1 MNRGGAVKQMED
13 HVKEIVNCEV
23 IGLREEKEIEKK
35 TFKDVIVQQEKE
47 WKVYKEN
54 VEKEVI
60 NVLKTK

>member
-1 MNRGGAVKQMED
+1 MNRGGAVKLMED